1 METIYCSGCGEIFNY
16 STYLSHIVGGYCSA
30 HIENTDGAM
39 GDDEMSDEIDYE
51 NIDGQIDGFT
61 SVNSV
66 NSVNGVNGVNGVN
79 SNYDNNNNIDL
90 YNPMI
95 NNGFP
100 QNNQLDQLDQMMST
114 MSMGLG
120 YIECYSVKIQALE
133 GTQCSICLDT
143 YKDNIACRMI
153 CSHIFCE
160 ACASR
165 WFKYNCKCP
174 ECNQNLQDLLS
185 RYS

>member
-1 METIYCSGCGEIFNY
+1 METIETIYCSGCGEIFNY
-16 STYLSHIVGGYCSA
+16 SKYLSHIVGGYCSA
-30 HIENTDGAM
+30 HIENTNGCITGYTDGAM

-61 SVNSV
+61 SVN
-66 NSVNGVNGVNGVN
+66 GVN
-79 SNYDNNNNIDL
+79 SNYDNNNIDL

-100 QNNQLDQLDQMMST
+100 QTNQLDQLDQMMST

-120 YIECYSVKIQALE
+120 YIECYSVKIQVPD

-143 YKDNIACRMI
+143 YKDNIAYRMI